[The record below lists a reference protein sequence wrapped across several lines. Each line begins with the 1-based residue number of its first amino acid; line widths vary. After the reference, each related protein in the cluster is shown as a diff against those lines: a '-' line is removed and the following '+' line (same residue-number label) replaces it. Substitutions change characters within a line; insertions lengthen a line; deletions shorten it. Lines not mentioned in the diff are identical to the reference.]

1 VINGY
6 TKVIDPETVRTVLDK
21 IKEIERRGRYV
32 AERKGELE

>member
-1 VINGY
+1 VKNI
-6 TKVIDPETVRTVLDK
+6 LDK